1 MFLAISETIAAVVN
15 GTSSP
20 PKRPRPI
27 SSSKK
32 PSIISSTSQDDEK
45 SIQSTISD
53 LLDRCSSPS
62 IENDIRLCL
71 NDLCQHIV
79 DQSITDI
86 YNQLPSPVFKRKME
100 TQILTK
106 NDEQIEKKKPNR
118 LTRKKSLTDNKTS
131 LTDVTEKK
139 DDTIEQELSDVKTM
153 ISTSMITNNFDYIC
167 EWENCRM

>member
-1 MFLAISETIAAVVN
+1 
-15 GTSSP
+15 
-20 PKRPRPI
+20 
-27 SSSKK
+27 
-32 PSIISSTSQDDEK
+32 
-45 SIQSTISD
+45 
-53 LLDRCSSPS
+53 
-62 IENDIRLCL
+62 
-71 NDLCQHIV
+71 
-79 DQSITDI
+79 
-86 YNQLPSPVFKRKME
+86 ME